1 MEAEGAADG
10 HGADHAQRPKRAAAV
25 AAAKRIYKVFAAFS
39 SAESSTTRREASL
52 RVPRS
57 RLLLLQSGQRLAY
70 RRRIDSPWRHRL
82 HEVADLVVR
91 CRSRIGAVDRERQPP
106 ACRPVLEGAI
116 KSSLAEAEDLK
127 CMVLDAAFPDQ
138 LCAFEHRV
146 AVILAHAHP
155 SRQRRVLPEVQSRAE
170 PLIFDETGLQAV
182 DELFIRL
189 GADVGSAIG
198 SRNVVL
204 VEKCAKT

>member
-82 HEVADLVVR
+82 HEVADLVIR
-91 CRSRIGAVDRERQPP
+91 CRYGLSETITKGLSLEALVPP
-106 ACRPVLEGAI
+106 F
-116 KSSLAEAEDLK
+116 
-127 CMVLDAAFPDQ
+127 AASFP
-138 LCAFEHRV
+138 
-146 AVILAHAHP
+146 
-155 SRQRRVLPEVQSRAE
+155 
-170 PLIFDETGLQAV
+170 LQTAP
-182 DELFIRL
+182 RH
-189 GADVGSAIG
+189 
-198 SRNVVL
+198 
-204 VEKCAKT
+204 